1 MISALKNIGLTDSEI
16 KVYLALLELGTST
29 KGPVVNKSGVASSKI
44 YELLDKLIEK
54 GLVSY
59 IIKENRKYFT
69 AADPSRIIDYLKEKQ
84 DMIKEQE
91 RDISQILPQLL
102 LKQKLATSMKDAE
115 IYKGIK
121 GYQTARE
128 KLLKLMKKGDTML
141 VIGAPAE
148 VNDKIEAWLLDY
160 HKRREKLGIGMK
172 ILYNENARTYGEL
185 RTQWKLTEV
194 KYMSE
199 NIITPS
205 WIEIF
210 NDNVLICVLA
220 ESPLSFMIQN
230 KDVADSFRSYFEL
243 LWNQKVTVFEGP
255 ENSTKFFS
263 SILSDLKPG
272 EEYFVLN
279 GNAGIEYVPEII
291 DFFRNYHKERSK
303 RGIKAN
309 FLFNYNINELASQFA
324 LPPSDV
330 KFLPPDFKSPLQM
343 TFYKDKL
350 YISLWSKN
358 AMGFLIQSQ
367 DIVNAFKAYYDTLW
381 NQDTTVSKGFKAFE
395 KAWME
400 LFDELGP
407 DDSYDVLGAA
417 FGLEDQHERY
427 ATFFSELHKKR
438 IQHGQKS
445 RILFQPGAERVI
457 SKYKMNALY
466 TKDLEYKSMPYKTE
480 SPVEIF
486 QHKDKTLLLIQK
498 KEPTVITINSKE
510 VAESFRNHF
519 DSIWN
524 QDVVVNKGI
533 ENIYSTWWK
542 MLDELNSGEE
552 YYVLGANWQ
561 GQKEEV
567 PKFFTDFHK
576 KRIEKGVKA
585 KLLFVSG
592 TEKIIDAHKEYY
604 TPLAEVKFL
613 PKGILE
619 AMQVNIYKNKVLLF
633 VWREKEPIVFTI
645 DDANVSK
652 TFKSYFDTLWN
663 QDVLTLRGREGITQ
677 LCESVMSE
685 GSDLYFIGANF
696 SVLKTHSDK
705 FKEMSNRFSKS
716 GLKMHVLCQESAR
729 EVDKFLEKDNDIRY
743 LPKEFNSPMVIWVFG
758 NKVAHV
764 LWDEL
769 IVTIVENKRVAD
781 DYRTYFDMLWKSSKK

>member
-1 MISALKNIGLTDSEI
+1 MIPALKNIGLTDSEI

-29 KGPVVNKSGVASSKI
+29 KGPIVNKSGVASSKI

-59 IIKENRKYFT
+59 IIKENRKYFR
-69 AADPSRIIDYLKEKQ
+69 AADPSRILDYLKEKQ
-84 DMIKEQE
+84 SQIKEQE
-91 RDISQILPQLL
+91 NDISQILPQLL
-102 LKQKLATSMKDAE
+102 LKQKLANSMKDAE

-128 KLLKLMKKGDTML
+128 QLLKLMKKGDTML

-160 HKRREKLGIGMK
+160 HKRREKQGIGMK

-220 ESPLSFMIQN
+220 ASPLTFMIQN

-243 LWNQKVTVFEGP
+243 LWNQKVMVYEGP
-255 ENSTKFFS
+255 SNTTKFFTG
-263 SILSDLKPG
+263 ILSDLKQG

-279 GNAGIEYVPEII
+279 GNSGIEPVPEIT
-291 DFFRNYHKERSK
+291 DFFIDYHKERSK
-303 RGIKAN
+303 KGIKAN
-309 FLFNYNINELASQFA
+309 FLFNYNMNELASQFA
-324 LPPSDV
+324 LSPSNI
-330 KFLPPDFKSPLQM
+330 KFLPADFKSPLQI

-350 YISLWSKN
+350 YISVWSKN
-358 AMGFLIQSQ
+358 AIGFLIQSQ
-367 DIVNAFKAYYDTLW
+367 DVVNAFKAYYDTL
-381 NQDTTVSKGFKAFE
+381 
-395 KAWME
+395 
-400 LFDELGP
+400 
-407 DDSYDVLGAA
+407 
-417 FGLEDQHERY
+417 
-427 ATFFSELHKKR
+427 
-438 IQHGQKS
+438 
-445 RILFQPGAERVI
+445 
-457 SKYKMNALY
+457 
-466 TKDLEYKSMPYKTE
+466 
-480 SPVEIF
+480 
-486 QHKDKTLLLIQK
+486 
-498 KEPTVITINSKE
+498 
-510 VAESFRNHF
+510 
-519 DSIWN
+519 WN

-542 MLDELNSGEE
+542 MLDELKPGEE
-552 YYVLGANWQ
+552 YFVLGANWQ
-561 GQKEEV
+561 GQKEDV
-567 PKFFTDFHK
+567 PPFFKDFHK

-585 KLLFVSG
+585 KLLFVAG
-592 TEKIIDAHKEYY
+592 AEKAVDAHKEYY
-604 TPLAEVKFL
+604 KHLAEVKFL

-619 AMQVNIYKNKVLLF
+619 AMQVNIYKNKVLMF

-645 DDANVSK
+645 DDPQVFN

-663 QDVLTLRGREGITQ
+663 QDVLTLRGKEGITQ

-696 SVLKTHSDK
+696 SVLKTHSET
-705 FKEMSNRFSKS
+705 FKEMSSRFSKS

-729 EVDKFLEKDNDIRY
+729 DVDKFLEKENDLRY

-781 DYRTYFDMLWKSSKK
+781 DYRTYFDMLWKSSEK